1 MTTHEMTTPEP
12 ARGAGNHQP
21 TVSYALSPCFLA
33 CFGGWTLNAMDVLI
47 IRPAM
52 PGIIDSFHVT
62 KPDVVLIGTATLLTS
77 AFGGWLAGALS
88 DRVGRK
94 PTLQWMIL
102 LFAGCTALCGLA
114 QDFLQLF
121 LLRVLMGIGFGGQ
134 WAAAAVMVGETC
146 DKAHRGRWVGF
157 LQCGWALGWGLAEL
171 LGWGLPKLLPDS
183 LTHVAWRLL
192 FCAGALPALPILW
205 VTLFVKESPKFEEAR
220 NNLDAA
226 VPARAAD
233 FLEIFS
239 PTKLKAA
246 EPEATSLTCMQTT
259 FLTCML
265 SIGAQGG
272 YYAIV
277 LWLPQFLADQLPQF
291 PVDEW
296 KPSEHLVSLV
306 VGSGAGYL
314 VSAFLSDFLGRRW
327 NFRLFAICA
336 IVVVFAHLSIL
347 RHEVSTNEIPAY
359 ETIIVWLAFPLGFFA
374 SGTFAGM
381 GAFFT
386 ELFPTRMGGSGVG
399 FTYNFGRGFA
409 ALILWLIPGLAGAR
423 LLSGLWA
430 SLLSLLPPELSA
442 LLKIN
447 SELGLSIGVFVL
459 IAYGLVFIATLLLPE
474 TRGKALD
481 TKAE

>member
-1 MTTHEMTTPEP
+1 MTAHGMTTPQP
-12 ARGAGNHQP
+12 ARAAGNHRP
-21 TVSYALSPCFLA
+21 TASHPLLPCFLA

-52 PGIIDSFHVT
+52 PGIIGSFHVAKFDVT
-62 KPDVVLIGTATLLTS
+62 KPDVVLLGTATLLSS

-94 PTLQWMIL
+94 LTLQLTIG
-102 LFAGCTALCGLA
+102 LFALCTFGCGLA
-114 QDFLQLF
+114 SSYNWLFFL
-121 LLRVLMGIGFGGQ
+121 RAVMGIGFGGQ
-134 WAAAAVMVGETC
+134 WAAAAVMVGETF
-146 DKAHRGRWVGF
+146 KACRGWWVGF
-157 LQCGWALGWGLAEL
+157 MQSGWALGWGLAEL
-171 LGWGLPKLLPDS
+171 MPKLLPDS
-183 LTHVAWRLL
+183 LTPDAAWRLL
-192 FCAGALPALPILW
+192 FLVGALSALPIFG
-205 VTLFVKESPKFEEAR
+205 VTLFVKESPKFEEAW
-220 NNLDAA
+220 NNLVAA
-226 VPARAAD
+226 GKAAD

-239 PTKLKAA
+239 PKMLWI
-246 EPEATSLTCMQTT
+246 T
-259 FLTCML
+259 FWACML

-277 LWLPQFLADQLPQF
+277 LWLPPFLADERKLSALGNG
-291 PVDEW
+291 W
-296 KPSEHLVSLV
+296 YLVSLI

-314 VSAFLSDFLGRRW
+314 VSAFLSDFFGRRW
-327 NFRLFAICA
+327 NFRLFAICT
-336 IVVVFAHLSIL
+336 IVIVFAHLIIL
-347 RHEVSTNEIPAY
+347 RQEVPKEEIHAY
-359 ETIIVWLAFPLGFFA
+359 ETIIMWLAFPLGFFA

-399 FTYNFGRGFA
+399 FSYNFGRGFA

-430 SLLSLLPPELSA
+430 SLLSLLPPELSTI
-442 LLKIN
+442 LKIN

-459 IAYGLVFIATLLLPE
+459 IAYGLVFVATLLLPE
-474 TRGKALD
+474 TRGDDLD